1 MISGT
6 KRNDRSRKSTTAAGP
21 EYKQKNSEGRS
32 YRHVKDRAEKSDS
45 GAGTEDAALGK
56 RLRGARPGPGKS
68 LADASMPAAFMA
80 KNVAGSSFRNIEPRG
95 PDRKSGGGKSLAKV
109 SAWVNGKA
117 KSYC

>member
-21 EYKQKNSEGRS
+21 EFKKKNGRS
-32 YRHVKDRAEKSDS
+32 YRHVAERDQAADS
-45 GAGTEDAALGK
+45 GGHEESAATGK
-56 RLRGARPGPGKS
+56 RLRGMPPGPGKS
-68 LADASMPAAFMA
+68 LADASMPAAFKA
-80 KNVAGSSFRNIEPRG
+80 KNVAGGSFRNIEPRG
-95 PDRKSGGGKSLAKV
+95 PERKSGGGKSLAKV